1 MCLGKGMGAWEDL
14 WRWGLGAYDI
24 NEHFQKLVWE
34 MMTLVSSHIVVRLV
48 EKIEQKDFP
57 LRR

>member
-1 MCLGKGMGAWEDL
+1 MGAWEDL